1 MNEEKQERI
10 LAFLVQSKTRDL
22 LFPFLS
28 DSFFESPRQKAVYKI
43 LQSIWKKKSVAPT
56 KRELRSFFKKACSKE
71 TALVQKDWLDRVDG
85 LYSLDV
91 TDATLQELAEDISR
105 QEILRVATESVS
117 DKAIGEVIDDA
128 KKKIDSL
135 SNLLGSSTKTEE
147 TLNLLSTDY
156 LKQRAVTMS
165 ETPKDTISL
174 GYEAIDKASGGL
186 YKGELAVVM
195 APVNTGKTMFLVNIA
210 VNLLE
215 QGYRVLFLNCDTVRN
230 VVERRLYA
238 CITGISMNTEVCI
251 DELHQAVEDWK
262 VKTQFQEGNF
272 LYRQV
277 VPHTLTISM
286 MKGMIRQ
293 ISDKYGMVDVVVLDY
308 GDQVLPD
315 RHYNE
320 MRHQVNGAF
329 DGLRALAVDLG
340 ILVVTATQTNKTAMK
355 MKKTEVSDLD
365 QIAEGFGKTHPM
377 ALCMIVNQTPAERS
391 FTPPV
396 FRVHIGKVTHGEGKG
411 LVIPFVADYSR
422 ARIRQDT
429 EGLVQKCMVES
440 DDEDT
445 SYKKPEKEK
454 IKYGNDKYDPAKPKK
469 KFTYT
474 GGVST
479 FIDGDA
485 PPGPSSL

>member
-28 DSFFESPRQKAVYKI
+28 ESFFESPRQKAIYKI
-43 LQSIWKKKSVAPT
+43 LQAIWKKKGVSPT
-56 KRELRSFFKKACSKE
+56 KRELKSVFKKSCEKE
-71 TALVQKDWLDRVDG
+71 TVLVQKDWLDRVDG
-85 LYSLDV
+85 LYGLDV

-105 QEILRVATESVS
+105 QEILKVASESVS
-117 DKAIGEVIDDA
+117 DKPISEIISDT

-135 SNLLGSSTKTEE
+135 NNLLGTSTKTEE

-156 LKQRAVTMS
+156 LSQRAAKML
-165 ETPKDTISL
+165 ETPKDTISI

-210 VNLLE
+210 VKLLE
-215 QGYRVLFLNCDTVRN
+215 QGYRILFLNCDTVRN
-230 VVERRLYA
+230 VVERRLYS
-238 CITGISMNTEVCI
+238 CITGISMNQEVCV
-251 DELHQAVEDWK
+251 DDLHQAVEDWK
-262 VKTQFQEGNF
+262 EKTKFQEGNF

-293 ISDKYGMVDVVVLDY
+293 IEDKFGAIDVVVLDY

-329 DGLRALAVDLG
+329 DGLRALAVDLN
-340 ILVVTATQTNKTAMK
+340 ILVITATQTNKTAMK

-377 ALCMIVNQTPAERS
+377 ALCMIVNQTPAERA

-411 LVIPFVADYSR
+411 MVIPFIADYER
-422 ARIRQDT
+422 ARIIQDT
-429 EGLVQKCMVES
+429 EGIVQKCMTES
-440 DDEDT
+440 DTEET
-445 SYKKPEKEK
+445 SSYPVKKEK
-454 IKYGNDKYDPAKPKK
+454 IKYGTEKYHPNKSKKYKFKPGES
-469 KFTYT
+469 F
-474 GGVST
+474 
-479 FIDGDA
+479 GDDYA
-485 PPGPSSL
+485 ITPSSTPV